1 MGHKPNTPRKK
12 KPRKRP
18 ATPTETNP
26 LIQQHKTP
34 EGRAKY
40 RLMLLT
46 RRKGGRPLGVPDG
59 YTAKTIKPIVDKA
72 KRDAK
77 KVVSIMTKETPM
89 EDPRAAEAL
98 ETAVEIMRTPIHNR
112 DRLQAAKIILDFTK
126 IKPVAKSEVTIGNAE
141 AFLTSLL
148 DGDEEE
154 DGEQEDV
161 NKECPCGNEKCTCD

>member
-1 MGHKPNTPRKK
+1 
-12 KPRKRP
+12 
-18 ATPTETNP
+18 
-26 LIQQHKTP
+26 
-34 EGRAKY
+34 
-40 RLMLLT
+40 
-46 RRKGGRPLGVPDG
+46 VPDG
-59 YTAKTIKPIVDKA
+59 HTLKTIKPIVDKA

-77 KVVSIMTKETPM
+77 KAVSIMTKETPI

-98 ETAVEIMRTPIHNR
+98 ETAVEIMRTPVHNR

-148 DGDEEE
+148 DDE

-161 NKECPCGNEKCTCD
+161 SES

>member
-1 MGHKPNTPRKK
+1 MGHKPNVPRKK
-12 KPRKRP
+12 RVKGPLRNP
-18 ATPTETNP
+18 ETNAVV
-26 LIQQHKTP
+26 QQHKTP

-46 RRKGGRPLGVPDG
+46 RKKGGRPLGVPDG
-59 YTAKTIKPIVDKA
+59 HTVKTIKPIVDKA

-77 KVVSIMTKETPM
+77 KAVSIMTKETPI

-98 ETAVEIMRTPIHNR
+98 ETAVEIMRTPVHNR

-148 DGDEEE
+148 DDE

-161 NKECPCGNEKCTCD
+161 SSES